1 MKGLFKKLRE
11 NKKGFTLAE
20 LLVVVAIV
28 GVLVA
33 ISIPI
38 FTAQLEKARLATN
51 QANARAA
58 KAAATTQFMLD
69 YAESGATD
77 AVSYTYTVSDG
88 TGSFD
93 NTVKTADTG
102 LSLTISDWS
111 TTNEATSGKLGK
123 VAAKEWVVVM
133 DEDGAVTG
141 YKGTD

>member
-1 MKGLFKKLRE
+1 M
-11 NKKGFTLAE
+11 T
-20 LLVVVAIV
+20 

-58 KAAATTQFMLD
+58 KAAATTQFMLN

-93 NTVKTADTG
+93 DTVKTADTG

-111 TTNEATSGKLGK
+111 TTDEATTGKLGK
-123 VAAKEWVVVM
+123 VAAKKWAVVM
-133 DEDGAVTG
+133 DEDGSVTG
-141 YKGTD
+141 YKGTN